1 MIDFIEFEKLRS
13 DLDFY
18 ARDYAKAEAGLRAA
32 KEETIEKVR
41 GKDLGHALEVVEIL
55 IELGRKIDDLQL
67 DKRIS
72 KEYFYKTKDKMLA
85 MVENVVLHES
95 Y

>member
-32 KEETIEKVR
+32 KEEAIEKVR
-41 GKDLGHALEVVEIL
+41 AHDGGLEVVEIL
-55 IELGRKIDDLQL
+55 NEMSRKMDDLQL

>member
-18 ARDYAKAEAGLRAA
+18 ARDFAKAEAGLRAA
-32 KEETIEKVR
+32 KEEAIEKVR
-41 GKDLGHALEVVEIL
+41 GKDTAGLEVVEIL
-55 IELGRKIDDLQL
+55 NEMSRKMDDLQL

>member
-1 MIDFIEFEKLRS
+1 MFNDREFEKLRN

-18 ARDYAKAEAGLRAA
+18 ARDYAKAEAGLRAV
-32 KEETIEKVR
+32 KEEAIEKVR
-41 GKDLGHALEVVEIL
+41 GADVAGPEVVEIL
-55 IELGRKIDDLQL
+55 NEMSRIIDDLDL

-85 MVENVVLHES
+85 MLENIVLPES
-95 Y
+95 YF